1 MEKTALYRR
10 IVAAFVVTGG
20 HEQNPRAKRPRLDE
34 TRPVEQPVEEP
45 RGSKGDVSHLKGP
58 PTLKDE
64 KEAESRFIRDHAGDD
79 EAIVKYFDGMRQY
92 GPRLGIS
99 RIARWRRAEKF
110 GDDPP
115 QAVLDILLRK
125 PDSANKITVT

>member
-99 RIARWRRAEKF
+99 RIGCRSRVRASS
-110 GDDPP
+110 PA
-115 QAVLDILLRK
+115 QTSLLRYNLWQAK
-125 PDSANKITVT
+125 ADVAQG